1 MSRRHNTDGVVNSVA
16 CVMRS
21 LKLLPESTTVIVGLS
36 GGADSIA
43 LITVLSELKFQ
54 CIAAHCNFH
63 LRGDES
69 NRDEHYVREFTAK
82 RNIPLEKIDFN
93 VKNYINTLD
102 RPTSIEMACRDLRY
116 KWFDSLKLKYEPES
130 VIAVAHNAD
139 DNIETSLLNMI
150 RGTGISGAR
159 GMKVI
164 NDKGIIR
171 PLLGVYRNEIET
183 YLAEK
188 KISFVTDSTN
198 LESDFN
204 RNRLRNLILP
214 LLYNTFPNARKGLS
228 TSLSIL
234 ARTSSFLNRA
244 IHLAQKDYFK
254 NNGSIDLYKLAEDE
268 QSSFLLYEWLKQY
281 GITDSQVEDILGS
294 ASQSGKRFLCN
305 DGYFL
310 INRGELKHI
319 KENNNNSTLLFND
332 LFEITIHNGNVIESS
347 FIQDC
352 DTACFDANSID
363 IKLLDFRYWQNGDK
377 IKPFGM
383 SGSKKVS
390 DIFSDSKI
398 SLDLKKHIPLLT
410 YRGEIL
416 WVAGLRASRLYP
428 VTNQTKSYIAI
439 RYKGLS
445 FF

>member
-1 MSRRHNTDGVVNSVA
+1 MT

-21 LKLLPESTTVIVGLS
+21 LKLSPESTTVIVGLS

-69 NRDEHYVREFTAK
+69 NRDEHYVREFTTK

-93 VKNYINTLD
+93 VKNYINTIE

-116 KWFDSLKLKYEPES
+116 KWFDSLKLKYGPES

-171 PLLGVYRNEIET
+171 PLLGVYRSEIET

-198 LESDFN
+198 LESNFN

-214 LLYNTFPNARKGLS
+214 LLYNTFPNARKGLA

-244 IHLAQKDYFK
+244 IHLAQKEYFK
-254 NNGSIDLYKLAEDE
+254 NNDSIDLYKLAEDE

-310 INRGELKHI
+310 IDRGELKHI
-319 KENNNNSTLLFND
+319 KENDNKSTLLFSD
-332 LFEITIHNGNVIESS
+332 LFEITIHNGNVIESRL
-347 FIQDC
+347 IQDC
-352 DTACFDANSID
+352 NTACFDANSID
-363 IKLLDFRYWQNGDK
+363 LRLLDFRYWQNGDK

-383 SGSKKVS
+383 TGSKKVS

-398 SLDLKKHIPLLT
+398 SLDLKNHIPLLT

-416 WVAGLRASRLYP
+416 WVAGLRASRLYS